1 MPDTTEVLLARID
14 ERTRQMHLD
23 IKEIKGHND
32 EQDAR
37 LGKLEGWRNGIVGG
51 VSAIGALLALLF
63 KLG

>member
-1 MPDTTEVLLARID
+1 MAESVEVTLARID

-23 IKEIKGHND
+23 IKAIHTTND

-51 VSAIGALLALLF
+51 ISAIGALLALLF